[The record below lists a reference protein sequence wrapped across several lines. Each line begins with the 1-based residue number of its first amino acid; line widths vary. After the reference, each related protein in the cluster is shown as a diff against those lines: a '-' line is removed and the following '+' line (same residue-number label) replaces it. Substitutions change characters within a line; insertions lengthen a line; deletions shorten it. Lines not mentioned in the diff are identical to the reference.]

1 MMIFYKQL
9 FLKFMAENK
18 DCQIILLCGYFG
30 SGKTTLIKHILEN
43 QQGLKIAVIQNE
55 FADGKRLN

>member
-1 MMIFYKQL
+1 MSQ
-9 FLKFMAENK
+9 

-43 QQGLKIAVIQNE
+43 KQGLKIAVIQNE
-55 FADGKRLN
+55 FADGVFLIQKWA